1 MSWWRTPIEA
11 ASLDTRSAAFEYVFQ
26 TPTAIRPTQK
36 RAYAEPPKE
45 RGAGAKPASASPNW
59 YSHLALGDDRR
70 WSFTFADVA
79 SAARDAEES
88 KHRSRC

>member
-1 MSWWRTPIEA
+1 MSLVFNRQPEA
-11 ASLDTRSAAFEYVFQ
+11 DGRLRH
-26 TPTAIRPTQK
+26 RPRRHRNCAPPRNRQK
-36 RAYAEPPKE
+36 K
-45 RGAGAKPASASPNW
+45 GAGAKPAPASSNW

-70 WSFTFADVA
+70 WGFTLADVA